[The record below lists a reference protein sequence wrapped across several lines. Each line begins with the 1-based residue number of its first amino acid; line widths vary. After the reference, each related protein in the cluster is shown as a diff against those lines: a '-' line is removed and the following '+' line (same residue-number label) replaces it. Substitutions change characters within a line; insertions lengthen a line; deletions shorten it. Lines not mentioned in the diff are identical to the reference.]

1 MERNTFEG
9 DHGGWRAV
17 TVLTPEERSLLV
29 HLMRKA
35 GLPYPADAWL
45 DGLLKVP
52 VGPGRSSFILVR
64 EADRDYDHLASDV
77 EFRDEDGVHVLASL
91 FVDRERVP
99 YEVEIWKADD
109 TPLIRL
115 PMFPDEI
122 DVSPELMGNASTGD
136 FRRLS
141 FLFLALGFIAAG
153 AFAWVMGLLAGLQ
166 VFGAVSL
173 IGQGGLVWIYRRELV
188 RGWRTR
194 GGRL

>member
-1 MERNTFEG
+1 MEPNDFQS
-9 DHGGWRAV
+9 DGWRAV
-17 TVLTPEERSLLV
+17 TALTPEERSLLV

-35 GLPYPADAWL
+35 ELPCPDDAWL
-45 DGLLKVP
+45 DGLLTVP

-64 EADRDYDHLASDV
+64 EAERDYDQLVSDV
-77 EFRDEDGVHVLASL
+77 QFPDADGVPVLASL
-91 FVDRERVP
+91 FIDRERVP

-115 PMFPDEI
+115 PMFPEQI
-122 DVSPELMGNASTGD
+122 EVSSELKENASLGD
-136 FRRLS
+136 YRRLS
-141 FLFLALGFIAAG
+141 LFLFALGFFAAG

-173 IGQGGLVWIYRRELV
+173 IGQGGLVWIYRRELM

>member
-1 MERNTFEG
+1 MEPNDFQN
-9 DHGGWRAV
+9 DGWRVV
-17 TVLTPEERSLLV
+17 TALTPEERSLLV

-35 GLPYPADAWL
+35 ELPCPDDAWL
-45 DGLLKVP
+45 DGLLTVP

-64 EADRDYDHLASDV
+64 EADRDYDKLASDV
-77 EFRDEDGVHVLASL
+77 AFRDADGVPVLASL
-91 FVDRERVP
+91 FIDRERVP

-115 PMFPDEI
+115 PMFPEEI
-122 DVSPELMGNASTGD
+122 EVSSELMEKVSISGY
-136 FRRLS
+136 RRLS
-141 FLFLALGFIAAG
+141 LFFLVLGFIAAG

-166 VFGAVSL
+166 VFVAVGL

>member
-1 MERNTFEG
+1 M
-9 DHGGWRAV
+9 
-17 TVLTPEERSLLV
+17 
-29 HLMRKA
+29 
-35 GLPYPADAWL
+35 
-45 DGLLKVP
+45 
-52 VGPGRSSFILVR
+52 R